1 MKRFRSLQNLINI
14 KQRENIIKSVTEITD
29 LKKDL
34 QKFFQSNNLNIIII
48 NIDLKKES
56 ITLMCKNSIQAN
68 HIRLLQNNLIKT
80 IKKNLKIITKISS

>member
-1 MKRFRSLQNLINI
+1 MKKFKSLQSLINI
-14 KQRENIIKSVTEITD
+14 KQRENIIKSVTEKTGF
-29 LKKDL
+29 KKNI

-56 ITLMCKNSIQAN
+56 VTLVCKNSIQAN

>member
-14 KQRENIIKSVTEITD
+14 KQRENIIKSVTETTD

>member
-1 MKRFRSLQNLINI
+1 MKNFKSLKSLISI

-29 LKKDL
+29 LKKNI
-34 QKFFQSNNLNIIII
+34 QKFFQNNNLNVVII
-48 NIDLKKES
+48 NIDLKKEL

-68 HIRLLQNNLIKT
+68 HVILLQNNLTKI